1 MTCQKRVIAELFGGL
16 IHQLFFTQKA
26 TKNTKTD
33 FEQEVAKEA
42 KRVEKGVSQEWR
54 EVKRGLGWF
63 STLSANWSWDR
74 LKEEGLTDIAHLG
87 QEQFEFSVLSNGL
100 LKEFSLLGR

>member
-1 MTCQKRVIAELFGGL
+1 MGRDVFRRCVQTVRHRTLIDFQPKAARAGPKGG
-16 IHQLFFTQKA
+16 
-26 TKNTKTD
+26 
-33 FEQEVAKEA
+33 
-42 KRVEKGVSQEWR
+42 KGVSQWVSQEWR
-54 EVKRGLGWF
+54 EVKGGLGWF

-100 LKEFSLLGR
+100 LKELSLLGR

>member
-1 MTCQKRVIAELFGGL
+1 MGEVL
-16 IHQLFFTQKA
+16 
-26 TKNTKTD
+26 
-33 FEQEVAKEA
+33 QEHPFD
-42 KRVEKGVSQEWR
+42 RLVEKGVSQGVSQEWR

-63 STLSANWSWDR
+63 STLSANGSWDR

-100 LKEFSLLGR
+100 LKEFSLLRR

>member
-1 MTCQKRVIAELFGGL
+1 MERYSNGTIGL
-16 IHQLFFTQKA
+16 CIGSG
-26 TKNTKTD
+26 
-33 FEQEVAKEA
+33 
-42 KRVEKGVSQEWR
+42 EKGVSQEWR
-54 EVKRGLGWF
+54 EVKGGLGWF
-63 STLSANWSWDR
+63 SALSANGSWDR